1 MAQRVALER
10 RAARRGRGGGWGRPA
25 EATRTGQDPEP
36 PSHVRAPLTGF
47 SRQERGRRAPLSG
60 RGLSHG
66 EEVAGREADSGW
78 GVTRHVLG
86 TEAGARSRARG
97 CACPRWPPRVP
108 RLRPPPGPPP
118 REARATRRGSVPG
131 AVRVATSVS
140 AMSPCGSVPC
150 GGVRAAPPTSSRYSA
165 NVSRIDFCRKVR
177 SSVTETRGPH
187 FGGCPGSLRQRPGD
201 AHRAGAPCVPSAPR
215 PSPAS
220 QGLGATSPVTSSRFG
235 CQPARLAVASF
246 CPESV
251 QVHRAYLFK
260 YTQKCRIGLLKV
272 YHSVRVCALARST
285 VFHVERRAALGV
297 AF

>member
-1 MAQRVALER
+1 M
-10 RAARRGRGGGWGRPA
+10 
-25 EATRTGQDPEP
+25 
-36 PSHVRAPLTGF
+36 RAPLTGF

-97 CACPRWPPRVP
+97 CAWRGGGTNARRAPHRAPRGCACPRWPPRVP
-108 RLRPPPGPPP
+108 RLWPPPGPPP

-165 NVSRIDFCRKVR
+165 NHTAQHSANVSRIDFCRKVR

-187 FGGCPGSLRQRPGD
+187 FGGCPGSLKQRPGD
-201 AHRAGAPCVPSAPR
+201 AHRAGAPCVPPAPR

-220 QGLGATSPVTSSRFG
+220 QGLGATSPAASSRFG
-235 CQPARLAVASF
+235 CPAGPAH
-246 CPESV
+246 C
-251 QVHRAYLFK
+251 
-260 YTQKCRIGLLKV
+260 C
-272 YHSVRVCALARST
+272 
-285 VFHVERRAALGV
+285 
-297 AF
+297 

>member
-1 MAQRVALER
+1 MSENLPGTDVPGGVVAATQQVAAAVAQRVALER

-25 EATRTGQDPEP
+25 EATRTRQDPEP

-150 GGVRAAPPTSSRYSA
+150 GGVR
-165 NVSRIDFCRKVR
+165 
-177 SSVTETRGPH
+177 RGPPY
-187 FGGCPGSLRQRPGD
+187 FI
-201 AHRAGAPCVPSAPR
+201 A
-215 PSPAS
+215 
-220 QGLGATSPVTSSRFG
+220 
-235 CQPARLAVASF
+235 
-246 CPESV
+246 
-251 QVHRAYLFK
+251 
-260 YTQKCRIGLLKV
+260 LLSKS
-272 YHSVRVCALARST
+272 Y
-285 VFHVERRAALGV
+285 RAAFSKCF
-297 AF
+297 AH